1 MRFLNTFVQLVYM
14 AKGKDSLL
22 SEKVQE
28 EITVSNGIKRTIAS
42 ESTNSQTDED
52 KVNKIQKPTID
63 VHL

>member
-28 EITVSNGIKRTIAS
+28 EITVSNGIKRKIAS

-52 KVNKIQKPTID
+52 KVNKIQKQTID
-63 VHL
+63 VRL

>member
-28 EITVSNGIKRTIAS
+28 EITVSNGIKRKIAS

>member
-1 MRFLNTFVQLVYM
+1 MRFLKTFVQLVYM

-63 VHL
+63 VRL